1 MSEEQPRAVKTP
13 KESSN
18 PKDETPTSRRTWNGL
33 ERLFERPWS
42 EEQPRPVKA
51 PKEPLNPTNEP
62 QMSGRIWYGFE
73 GFFEVPKT
81 EKGEN
86 NHNQKVSGFYRK
98 FLKNLRLDE
107 EKLNENA
114 KALLK
119 RYVANV
125 HVNCSW
131 YDRKVRSEKAI
142 QIAYFVVSVALLIL
156 IPLIIY
162 FSPSLLDWIGKQIG
176 STRYTAYA
184 DNTARLTT
192 LLAGFFAVY
201 RAIFAWLNQRKL
213 IGPYWKARSDLLNE
227 TYTLETK
234 WGLKEESKKL
244 KEKEL
249 TKEFNQAIEASLK
262 AARDIVQTEREQFYT
277 NYTFPEVKLGDSL
290 SDASTTAGNLIKVF
304 ESAHTKR
311 QRELAK
317 TRETHAIKHDSLKA
331 EVAGLTAILDEWN
344 VELGAKRTELD
355 GETDD
360 NIKQKLESE
369 IASIVTEIAKLTT
382 QRKLKIQQQAQERV
396 RAGLE

>member
-13 KESSN
+13 KEPSN

-33 ERLFERPWS
+33 ERFFERPWL
-42 EEQPRPVKA
+42 EEQPGPVKT
-51 PKEPLNPTNEP
+51 PKEPSNPTNEP
-62 QMSGRIWYGFE
+62 QMLGRIWYGFE
-73 GFFEVPKT
+73 GFL
-81 EKGEN
+81 EKPRSSDK
-86 NHNQKVSGFYRK
+86 HNQKVSGFYRD

-107 EKLNENA
+107 GKLNDNT

-131 YDRKVRSEKAI
+131 YNRKVFTEKGI
-142 QIAYFVVSVALLIL
+142 QIVYFVVSVALLIL
-156 IPLIIY
+156 IPLIIHY
-162 FSPSLLDWIGKQIG
+162 SPEADD
-176 STRYTAYA
+176 TAK
-184 DNTARLTT
+184 LTT
-192 LLAGFFAVY
+192 LLAGFFAAY
-201 RAIFAWLNQRKL
+201 RAIVAWLNQRKL

-234 WGLKEESKKL
+234 WGPKEESKKL

-249 TKEFNQAIEASLK
+249 TEEFNQAIEASLK

-277 NYTFPEVKLGDSL
+277 NYTFPEVKLGESL
-290 SDASTTAGNLIKVF
+290 TQAGTTAGNLIKVF
-304 ESAHTKR
+304 ESAHTKK

-317 TRETHAIKHDSLKA
+317 TREAHAIKHDSLKA

-355 GETDD
+355 RETDD
-360 NIKQKLESE
+360 DTKQKLEGE
-369 IASIVTEIAKLTT
+369 IASMVTEIAKLTT